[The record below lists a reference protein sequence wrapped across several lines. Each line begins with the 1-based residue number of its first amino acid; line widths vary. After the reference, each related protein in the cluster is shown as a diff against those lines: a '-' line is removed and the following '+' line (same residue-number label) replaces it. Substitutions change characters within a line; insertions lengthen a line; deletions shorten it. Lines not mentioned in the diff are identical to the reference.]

1 MARKIG
7 GKAILRIESVV
18 VSRIIVYNGMS
29 VAIKLELIYEHRQ
42 LNASIVGHTDFQKK
56 LFQFFPS
63 LVTYR

>member
-7 GKAILRIESVV
+7 GKAILRIESV

-42 LNASIVGHTDFQKK
+42 LSASIVGHTDFQKK

>member
-1 MARKIG
+1 MYR
-7 GKAILRIESVV
+7 
-18 VSRIIVYNGMS
+18 NQMP

-42 LNASIVGHTDFQKK
+42 LSASIVGHTDFQKK